1 MLSILKGVAAITL
14 IAGTWWSMAEATRS
28 SDVIY
33 AGLNAAFSTPPVQP
47 ESIGGFGLV
56 EDGASSDCCDDF
68 TNAFGLAFILTLLSG
83 MPMAALAFFLR
94 RSLIAFRPAAEP
106 FLIAAFVLQF
116 ASIAIAS
123 LLTVLFFVVV
133 STEGPIGEGWP
144 ILVFL
149 LPTIV
154 VGTVGLRFWY
164 QMRRDIQQVSTT
176 ASYLSYTA

>member
-28 SDVIY
+28 SDLIY

-68 TNAFGLAFILTLLSG
+68 TNALGW
-83 MPMAALAFFLR
+83 
-94 RSLIAFRPAAEP
+94 RSLDAVEWH
-106 FLIAAFVLQF
+106 V
-116 ASIAIAS
+116 AS
-123 LLTVLFFVVV
+123 LLTVLFFVVA

-176 ASYLSYTA
+176 ASHLSYTA